1 MFCSVSFI
9 LEEKKTMEL
18 KTPLYDTHVELK
30 GKIVPFAGYLLPV
43 QYETGVIK
51 EHMAVREGCG
61 LFDVS
66 HMGEIAMWG
75 EDSIKNLNHLLCND
89 YTEMNIGQARYS
101 PMLNEEGGIVD
112 DLIVYKKKENVYL
125 LVVNASNKDKDFAWI
140 QNHIFGDIKVVD
152 ASHNF
157 AQLALQG
164 PRAIDIIKKLV
175 DEKDIPE
182 KSYTANMEAKI
193 NELPCILSRTGYT
206 GEDGFEIYCDPD
218 KAVILYNLLMETGKE
233 YGLIPCGLGARDT
246 LRLEAGMPLYG
257 HEMSDTIT
265 PLEANLKFFVKMNK
279 EDFIGK
285 QALLDKGE
293 ITRKRVGLKVT
304 GRGIIREECPIYVGD
319 KQVGVSTS
327 GTHCPYV
334 GAPVAMALLDLEYT
348 QIGTSVEADVRGR
361 RVAAEVVALPFY
373 KRSK

>member
-1 MFCSVSFI
+1 
-9 LEEKKTMEL
+9 
-18 KTPLYDTHVELK
+18 
-30 GKIVPFAGYLLPV
+30 
-43 QYETGVIK
+43 
-51 EHMAVREGCG
+51 
-61 LFDVS
+61 
-66 HMGEIAMWG
+66 
-75 EDSIKNLNHLLCND
+75 
-89 YTEMNIGQARYS
+89 
-101 PMLNEEGGIVD
+101 
-112 DLIVYKKKENVYL
+112 
-125 LVVNASNKDKDFAWI
+125 
-140 QNHIFGDIKVVD
+140 
-152 ASHNF
+152 
-157 AQLALQG
+157 
-164 PRAIDIIKKLV
+164 
-175 DEKDIPE
+175 
-182 KSYTANMEAKI
+182 MEAKI